1 MRGRKPKPTKLK
13 KLAGVAP
20 RRINQNEARVPPS
33 IPECPAFLDDVA
45 KAQWAKMAAKL
56 EGYGIITDID
66 ETALAAYCEAYSRW
80 SKAVDH
86 IRQNGAIIEGKN
98 SDYPIQSP
106 YLPILTKAFMQMH
119 TMLVELGLSPSSRSR
134 IHAEK
139 KKPDAKHQETL
150 ERLLGP
156 SLVQ

>member
-20 RRINQNEARVPPS
+20 RRINENEPQIEPS
-33 IPECPAFLDDVA
+33 MPECPSFLDDVA
-45 KAQWAKMAAKL
+45 KAQWAKLAAKL

-66 ETALAAYCEAYSRW
+66 ETSLAAYCEAYSRW
-80 SKAVDH
+80 SQAVDH
-86 IRQNGAIIEGKN
+86 VRLNGAIVKIKG
-98 SDYPIQSP
+98 SDYPVQNP
-106 YLPILTKAFMQMH
+106 YLPVLTKAFMQMH

-139 KKPDAKHQETL
+139 KGPNAERRETL
-150 ERLLGP
+150 RRLLGP
-156 SLVQ
+156 QLVQ